1 LAEAR
6 RTPPHVVI
14 LDLMMPE
21 MDGFTVLDH
30 LKQQP
35 ETSNVPVIVVT
46 AKDLTPAEK
55 KRLEGHISRLM
66 TKGDFLDEELL
77 AEISRVLN

>member
-1 LAEAR
+1 
-6 RTPPHVVI
+6 
-14 LDLMMPE
+14 MPE

>member
-1 LAEAR
+1 
-6 RTPPHVVI
+6 VI

-30 LKQQP
+30 LRQQP
-35 ETSNVPVIVVT
+35 ETRNVPVIVVT

-55 KRLEGHISRLM
+55 KRLEGQISRLM
-66 TKGDFLDEELL
+66 TKGTFLDEDLL
-77 AEISRVLN
+77 AEIGRVLS